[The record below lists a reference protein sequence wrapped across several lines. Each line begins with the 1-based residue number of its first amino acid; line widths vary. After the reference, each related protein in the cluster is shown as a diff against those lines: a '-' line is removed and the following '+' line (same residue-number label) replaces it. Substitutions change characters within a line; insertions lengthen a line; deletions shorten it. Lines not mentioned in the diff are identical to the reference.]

1 MSFRIFAA
9 GSDHFHYETSNN
21 YDGSEFDAALVI
33 SKLMTASPDA
43 VGALGAGVDIYGPSV
58 SIVDA
63 ANALA
68 RIEMIHLLNTT
79 VSSIAM
85 RPTDGG
91 SLFVSC
97 RTTHALWPD
106 TLAAGNYTFSP
117 GDSPGYEFF
126 RTIKPALVET
136 DLDTWG
142 VLLALVRVMAKF
154 DEKLGDS
161 TTPRLLVQITH

>member
-9 GSDHFHYETSNN
+9 GSDHFHYENNNN
-21 YDGSEFDAALVI
+21 YDGSELDAALVV
-33 SKLMTASPDA
+33 SKLMTASPNAIGA
-43 VGALGAGVDIYGPSV
+43 VGAGVDIYGPSV
-58 SIVDA
+58 SITDG

-68 RIEMIHLLNTT
+68 RIEMIHLLDTT

-97 RTTHALWPD
+97 RTTHVLWPD
-106 TLAAGNYTFSP
+106 TMAAANYRFSP
-117 GDSPGYEFF
+117 GDSPGLEFF
-126 RTIKPALVET
+126 RAIKPALIET
-136 DLDTWG
+136 DLNTWG

-154 DEKLGDS
+154 DQKLGDS